1 MTSDREVRR
10 RMAKNTG
17 GWNKV
22 YDLVKRI
29 PRGQVVSYG
38 QLAQMLH
45 LPGGARTAGYA
56 IAGCPSGQGIPWH
69 RVVGAGGKLLPR
81 EPYGSK
87 QRRLLESE
95 GTQFAG
101 MSVDMAAHQWRPT
114 RQAMKQRPKA
124 RPKSSKKQKSA
135 KARSRKQRTV

>member
-1 MTSDREVRR
+1 
-10 RMAKNTG
+10 MAKKSR
-17 GWNKV
+17 GWDNV
-22 YDLVKRI
+22 YKLVKRI
-29 PRGQVVSYG
+29 PRGRVVTYG
-38 QLAQMLH
+38 QLAQMLD

-101 MSVDMAAHQWRPT
+101 MAVDLAAHQWQPT
-114 RQAMKQRPKA
+114 RQP
-124 RPKSSKKQKSA
+124 QKSRS
-135 KARSRKQRTV
+135 KTSRKQKRGKTNSRK

>member
-1 MTSDREVRR
+1 
-10 RMAKNTG
+10 MAKNTG

-29 PRGQVVSYG
+29 PRGRVVTYG

-95 GTQFAG
+95 GTHFAG

-114 RQAMKQRPKA
+114 QSAKGRPKP
-124 RPKSSKKQKSA
+124 RPKNSQKQKHP
-135 KARSRKQRTV
+135 KPGSRKRRPV

>member
-1 MTSDREVRR
+1 
-10 RMAKNTG
+10 MAKKNG
-17 GWNKV
+17 GWDKV
-22 YDLVKRI
+22 YKLVKRI
-29 PRGQVVSYG
+29 PRGRVVTYG

-56 IAGCPSGQGIPWH
+56 IAGCPAGQGIPWH

-101 MSVDMAAHQWRPT
+101 MAVDLAAHQW
-114 RQAMKQRPKA
+114 QATGQP
-124 RPKSSKKQKSA
+124 QKSRSKTTGKQGRKRA
-135 KARSRKQRTV
+135 SSRK

>member
-1 MTSDREVRR
+1 MVKKS
-10 RMAKNTG
+10 G
-17 GWNKV
+17 GWDKV
-22 YDLVKRI
+22 YKLVKRI
-29 PRGQVVSYG
+29 PRGRVVTYG

-101 MSVDMAAHQWRPT
+101 MAVDLAAHQWQPT
-114 RQAMKQRPKA
+114 RQPQKSRSKA
-124 RPKSSKKQKSA
+124 SKKQGRK
-135 KARSRKQRTV
+135 KAGSRK

>member
-1 MTSDREVRR
+1 ML
-10 RMAKNTG
+10 
-17 GWNKV
+17 
-22 YDLVKRI
+22 DL
-29 PRGQVVSYG
+29 S
-38 QLAQMLH
+38 
-45 LPGGARTAGYA
+45 GGARTAGYA

-101 MSVDMAAHQWRPT
+101 MSVDMAAHQWQP
-114 RQAMKQRPKA
+114 Q
-124 RPKSSKKQKSA
+124 KSRTKTPKKQAA
-135 KARSRKQRTV
+135 KKAGSRK

>member
-1 MTSDREVRR
+1 
-10 RMAKNTG
+10 MAKKNG
-17 GWNKV
+17 GWDKV
-22 YDLVKRI
+22 YKLVKRI
-29 PRGQVVSYG
+29 PRGRVVTYG

-101 MSVDMAAHQWRPT
+101 MAVDLAAHQWQPT
-114 RQAMKQRPKA
+114 RQP
-124 RPKSSKKQKSA
+124 QKS
-135 KARSRKQRTV
+135 RSRTNGKQGRKKASSRK

>member
-1 MTSDREVRR
+1 
-10 RMAKNTG
+10 MAKKSG
-17 GWNKV
+17 GWDKV
-22 YDLVKRI
+22 YKLVQRI
-29 PRGQVVSYG
+29 PRGRVVTYG

-95 GTQFAG
+95 GTQFSG
-101 MSVDMAAHQWRPT
+101 MAVDLAAHQWHR
-114 RQAMKQRPKA
+114 RQPQKSRSKTA
-124 RPKSSKKQKSA
+124 RKQKRK
-135 KARSRKQRTV
+135 KARSRK

>member
-1 MTSDREVRR
+1 MV
-10 RMAKNTG
+10 KNTR
-17 GWNKV
+17 GWQKV
-22 YDLVKRI
+22 YRLVKSV
-29 PRGQVVSYG
+29 PRGRVVTYG
-38 QLAQMLH
+38 QLASMLH

-69 RVVGAGGKLLPR
+69 RVVGAGGEILPR

-101 MSVDMAAHQWRPT
+101 MVVDLAAHQWQPSKSRS
-114 RQAMKQRPKA
+114 
-124 RPKSSKKQKSA
+124 KSSAKQKRQQAS
-135 KARSRKQRTV
+135 SRK

>member
-1 MTSDREVRR
+1 MTK
-10 RMAKNTG
+10 KNG
-17 GWNKV
+17 GWDKV
-22 YDLVKRI
+22 YQLVKRI
-29 PRGQVVSYG
+29 PRGRVVTYG

-101 MSVDMAAHQWRPT
+101 MAVDLAAHQWQP
-114 RQAMKQRPKA
+114 Q
-124 RPKSSKKQKSA
+124 KSRSKTSEKQKRE
-135 KARSRKQRTV
+135 KADSRK

>member
-1 MTSDREVRR
+1 
-10 RMAKNTG
+10 MAKDTG
-17 GWNKV
+17 GWDKV
-22 YDLVKRI
+22 YKLVKRI
-29 PRGQVVSYG
+29 PRGRVVTYG
-38 QLAQMLH
+38 QLAQMLG

-101 MSVDMAAHQWRPT
+101 MSVDMAAHQWQPT
-114 RQAMKQRPKA
+114 
-124 RPKSSKKQKSA
+124 
-135 KARSRKQRTV
+135 KARSKNLNKHRRRKAGSRK

>member
-1 MTSDREVRR
+1 
-10 RMAKNTG
+10 MAKNTG

-29 PRGQVVSYG
+29 PRGRVVTYG

-114 RQAMKQRPKA
+114 QSTMRRPRVRPKKP
-124 RPKSSKKQKSA
+124 REQKHPKPG
-135 KARSRKQRTV
+135 SRKRRPV